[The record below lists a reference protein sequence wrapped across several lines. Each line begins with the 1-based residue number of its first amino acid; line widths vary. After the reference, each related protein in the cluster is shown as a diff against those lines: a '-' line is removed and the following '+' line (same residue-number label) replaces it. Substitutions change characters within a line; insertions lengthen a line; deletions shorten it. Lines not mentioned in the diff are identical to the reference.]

1 MILLI
6 SDLHL
11 QEERPDITR
20 AFLDLIAGRARDAQ
34 ALYIL
39 GDFFEVWIG
48 DDAMSPF
55 QRSICQALR
64 ELSDSGTQIF
74 LMHGNRDF
82 MIGRAF
88 CKAAGCTLLPDPSV
102 VQLNGEPVLLMHGD
116 SLCTRD
122 EGYIRMRRYLRN
134 PLTLFVLRNLPKSTR
149 HKLARKLRNESRS
162 QTRMKA
168 NDIVD
173 VTPEEVPEVMQQFG
187 VRTLIHGHTH
197 RPAIHKLQIGDQA
210 ARRIVLGDWDKQGWA
225 VQVDEQGFQL
235 GAFDFVPEPQLALPN
250 S

>member
-11 QEERPDITR
+11 EEGRPDITR
-20 AFLDLIAGRARDAQ
+20 AFHGLLAGRARTAES
-34 ALYIL
+34 LYIL
-39 GDFFEVWIG
+39 GDFFEAWIG

-64 ELSDSGTQIF
+64 ALSDSGTKVF

-82 MIGRAF
+82 MIGKAF
-88 CKAAGCTLLPDPSV
+88 CKAAGCTLLKDPSV
-102 VQLNGEPVLLMHGD
+102 VNFNGEPVLLMHGD

-122 EGYIRMRRYLRN
+122 EAYMRMRRYLRN
-134 PLTLFVLRNLPKSTR
+134 PMTLWVLRHLPLSTR
-149 HKLARKLRNESRS
+149 HKLARKLRSESRA

-173 VTPEEVPEVMQQFG
+173 VTPDEVVRVMAESG
-187 VRTLIHGHTH
+187 VQTLIHGHTH
-197 RPAIHKLQIGDQA
+197 RPAVHDVQLDGTTAQ
-210 ARRIVLGDWDKQGWA
+210 RIVLGDWDREGWLLRI
-225 VQVDEQGFQL
+225 DEQGFHL
-235 GAFDFVPEPQLALPN
+235 ESFAFEP
-250 S
+250 

>member
-11 QEERPDITR
+11 EEERPDISR
-20 AFLDLIAGRARDAQ
+20 AFLHFLETRACQAK

-48 DDAMSPF
+48 DDAMTPF
-55 QRSICQALR
+55 QRSIAQALR
-64 ELSDSGTQIF
+64 SLSGGGTRIY

-82 MIGRAF
+82 MLGKSF
-88 CKAAGCTLLPDPSV
+88 CRAAGCTLLADPSV
-102 VQLNGEPVLLMHGD
+102 VELNGERVLLMHGD

-122 EGYIRMRRYLRN
+122 EGYMRLRRLLRN
-134 PLTLFVLRNLPKSTR
+134 AFSLFVLRNLPLSTR
-149 HKLARKLRNESRS
+149 RKLARKLRNESRT

-168 NDIVD
+168 SDIID
-173 VTPEEVPEVMQQFG
+173 VTPELIPRVLAEHR

-197 RPAIHKLQIGDQA
+197 RPATHDLVVNGQPAQ
-210 ARRIVLGDWDKQGWA
+210 RIVLGDWDRQGWA
-225 VQVDEQGFQL
+225 LQVDESGFHQAPFEL
-235 GAFDFVPEPQLALPN
+235 

>member
-11 QEERPDITR
+11 EEGRPDITR
-20 AFLDLIAGRARDAQ
+20 AFLGLLAGRARIAES
-34 ALYIL
+34 LYIL
-39 GDFFEVWIG
+39 GDFFEAWIG

-64 ELSDSGTQIF
+64 ALSDSGTKVF

-82 MIGRAF
+82 MIGKAF
-88 CKAAGCTLLPDPSV
+88 CKAAGCTLLKDPSV
-102 VQLNGEPVLLMHGD
+102 VNFNGEPVLLMHGD

-122 EGYIRMRRYLRN
+122 EAYMRMRRYLRH
-134 PLTLFVLRNLPKSTR
+134 PLTLWVLRHLPLSTR
-149 HKLARKLRNESRS
+149 HRLARKLRSESRA

-173 VTPEEVPEVMQQFG
+173 VTPDEVVRVMAESG
-187 VRTLIHGHTH
+187 VQTLIHGHTH
-197 RPAIHKLQIGDQA
+197 RPAVHDVQLDGTTAQ
-210 ARRIVLGDWDKQGWA
+210 RIVLGDWDREGWLL
-225 VQVDEQGFQL
+225 QIDEQGFHL
-235 GAFDFVPEPQLALPN
+235 ESFEFEP
-250 S
+250 